1 MTDTVIKDT
10 VIKLADLV
18 GQPAAKAEPFVL
30 SDAEKHE
37 IEHELTHFPDGRA
50 ASIEAL
56 KIVQKHRGWVPDG
69 ALEPVAQLI
78 GITAAEL
85 EGVAT
90 FYSQIYRKPVGRHV
104 VKVCDSITCFLVGFD
119 EIKAALEQQL
129 GIGFGQTTADG
140 RFTLLPICCIGA
152 CDKGPALMVDDDLH
166 YDLTPQNLAT
176 VLEAYK

>member
-1 MTDTVIKDT
+1 MSNASNDR
-10 VIKLADLV
+10 VIKLAELT
-18 GQPAAKAEPFVL
+18 GKAAPAAVPFVL
-30 SDAEKHE
+30 SDEERHE

-69 ALEPVAQLI
+69 ALEPIAQMI
-78 GITAAEL
+78 GVSAAEL

-90 FYSQIYRKPVGRHV
+90 FYSLIYRRPVGRHV
-104 VKVCDSITCFLVGFD
+104 IKVCDSITCFLVGYE
-119 EIKAALEQQL
+119 EIKSALEKQL
-129 GIGFGQTTADG
+129 GIGYGQTTPDN

-166 YDLTPQNLAT
+166 YDLTPQKLAS
-176 VLEAYK
+176 VLEAYP

>member
-1 MTDTVIKDT
+1 MSNASNDR
-10 VIKLADLV
+10 VIKLAELT
-18 GQPAAKAEPFVL
+18 GKAAPAAVPFVL
-30 SDAEKHE
+30 SDEERHE

-69 ALEPVAQLI
+69 ALEPIAQMI
-78 GITAAEL
+78 GVSAAEL

-90 FYSQIYRKPVGRHV
+90 FYSLIYRRPVGRHV
-104 VKVCDSITCFLVGFD
+104 IKVCDSITCFLVGYE
-119 EIKAALEQQL
+119 EIKSALEKQL
-129 GIGFGQTTADG
+129 GIGYGQTTPDQ

-166 YDLTPQNLAT
+166 YDLTPQKLAS
-176 VLEAYK
+176 VLEAYP

>member
-1 MTDTVIKDT
+1 MSATSQDN

-18 GQPAAKAEPFVL
+18 GRPAAKPEPFVL

-69 ALEPVAQLI
+69 ALEPIARMI
-78 GITAAEL
+78 GIGAAEL

-90 FYSQIYRKPVGRHV
+90 FYSLIYRQPVGRHV
-104 VKVCDSITCFLVGFD
+104 IKVCDSITCFLVGYD
-119 EIKAALEQQL
+119 EIKATLERTL
-129 GIGFGQTTADG
+129 GIGYGQTTADG

-152 CDKGPALMVDDDLH
+152 CDKGPALMIDDDLH
-166 YDLTPQNLAT
+166 TDLTPQNVVGL
-176 VLEAYK
+176 LEAYP

>member
-1 MTDTVIKDT
+1 MSNASNDR
-10 VIKLADLV
+10 VIKLAELT
-18 GQPAAKAEPFVL
+18 GKAAPAAVPFVL
-30 SDAEKHE
+30 SDEERHE

-69 ALEPVAQLI
+69 ALEPIAQMI
-78 GITAAEL
+78 GISAAEV

-90 FYSQIYRKPVGRHV
+90 FYSLIYRRPVGRHV
-104 VKVCDSITCFLVGFD
+104 IKVCDSITCFLVGYE
-119 EIKAALEQQL
+119 EIKSALEKQL
-129 GIGFGQTTADG
+129 GIGYGQTTPDQ

-166 YDLTPQNLAT
+166 YDLTPQKLAS
-176 VLEAYK
+176 VLEAYP